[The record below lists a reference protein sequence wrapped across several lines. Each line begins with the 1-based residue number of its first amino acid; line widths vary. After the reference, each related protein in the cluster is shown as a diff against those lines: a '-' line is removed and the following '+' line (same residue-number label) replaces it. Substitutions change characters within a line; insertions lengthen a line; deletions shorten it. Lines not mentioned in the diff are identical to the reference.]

1 MQLALLDMRRGDGVK
16 GLELLRHLHGLT
28 KRESSMEDGKRSDT
42 DRRFFGLQ
50 EVADQLGTSRGFIYS
65 LIFAGDLRSVK
76 LGGRR
81 IIPASEIDRLV
92 EMADSSHTNGR
103 APRQGGDANG
113 NH

>member
-1 MQLALLDMRRGDGVK
+1 MEG
-16 GLELLRHLHGLT
+16 
-28 KRESSMEDGKRSDT
+28 SSRS
-42 DRRFFGLQ
+42 DRRFFGPQ

-65 LIFAGDLRSVK
+65 LMEAGDLRSLK

-92 EMADSSHTNGR
+92 EMADSSYTNGR
-103 APRQGGDANG
+103 APRLGGDANV